1 MSVTQDKIAAGV
13 ARYLRAEMIPK
24 IPDKG
29 FRVILD
35 AAAAMMEIN
44 PRIAESML
52 SNPLTA
58 AVLRCTED
66 GLYDVETVGEA
77 LAQAAEIHGG
87 LPVVI
92 PAIPLISP
100 TEKSL
105 NFSANDIRAIVRN
118 IAG

>member
-1 MSVTQDKIAAGV
+1 MSVTQDKIATGM
-13 ARYLRAEMIPK
+13 ARYIRSEMMPK
-24 IPDKG
+24 IPDRG
-29 FRVILD
+29 FRVVLD

-44 PRIAESML
+44 PRIVESML
-52 SNPLTA
+52 SSSLTA
-58 AVLRCTED
+58 AVLRRTED
-66 GLYDVETVGEA
+66 GLYDVETVSEA
-77 LAQAAEIHGG
+77 LAQAAESQGG

-105 NFSANDIRAIVRN
+105 NFSANDIRAIARS